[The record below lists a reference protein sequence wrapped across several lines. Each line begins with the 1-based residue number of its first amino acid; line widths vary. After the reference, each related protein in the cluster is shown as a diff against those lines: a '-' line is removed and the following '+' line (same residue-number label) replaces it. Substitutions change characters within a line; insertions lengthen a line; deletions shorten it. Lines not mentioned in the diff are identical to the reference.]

1 MTPVEEAE
9 IKKYIDKK
17 TKEKQN
23 NSEELHQIADSLV
36 ERYHIWTIE
45 ASSFNLEEVWCWYD
59 GYYHK
64 NGEAIIRAEV
74 LSPDSVYKDGDLRQ
88 IISYV
93 KARTTIS
100 RDKLKQ
106 IPYCVNLKNGILDY
120 SDTKNIK
127 FIPRIEES
135 DFHKYN
141 FTYILPVNYD
151 PNVQCSEIEL
161 TLQQIL
167 VDKFITESTL
177 IKLTENN
184 YFEQLAE
191 DHQKEKENE
200 ESLLLQSAENAEINN
215 IEFPEEY
222 YKIETKKEENNEK
235 LSKIRII
242 EEYLGSVLMSEY
254 EIKKALLLVG
264 KNDTGKSTIL
274 NIIERFIGAKNYCT
288 VSLQDLDTRT
298 NRFAGSRLD
307 GKIANIVDEMP
318 SVSQKNYDIFK
329 AATGGASVSV
339 EKKGKDGYNI
349 ESNAKMLFTANELP
363 QIHPSV
369 RRSVYNRMVIVEC
382 VNIFSS
388 GEKSTD
394 TRRKNKTYSD
404 EELSGLLN
412 IAIRGL
418 KRLLKN
424 GEYNYNNEDTPTLWE
439 KHQDNSS
446 PVLEFINEEFE
457 ITKNYKVD
465 FVFKDHLYKEYKIYC
480 VKKNIE
486 LISIKKF
493 GIDISN
499 ISGIKSEHRTDPIKS
514 FKENKQIQ
522 NRAWIGLRKR
532 ESLSISV

>member
-1 MTPVEEAE
+1 MTLEELEAKFKRLE
-9 IKKYIDKK
+9 NKI
-17 TKEKQN
+17 KEKRN
-23 NSEELHQIADSLV
+23 NAEELHQIADSLV
-36 ERYHIWTIE
+36 ERFHIWTIE
-45 ASSFNLEEVWCWYD
+45 ASSFNLEEIWCWYD

-100 RDKLKQ
+100 RDRLKQ
-106 IPYCVNLKNGILDY
+106 RSYCANLKNGILDY
-120 SDTKNIK
+120 TDTKNIK
-127 FIPRIEES
+127 FIPRTENS
-135 DFHKYN
+135 DFHEYN

-151 PNVQCSEIEL
+151 PSAQCPEIEL
-161 TLQQIL
+161 ILQQIL
-167 VDKFITESTL
+167 IDKTTTENTL
-177 IKLTENN
+177 IKTTESD
-184 YFEQLAE
+184 YIDQLVE
-191 DHQKEKENE
+191 SHLKLKEIE
-200 ESLLLQSAENAEINN
+200 ESALLQNVEPIGMNN

-222 YKIETKKEENNEK
+222 YKIENKKEEINEK
-235 LSKIRII
+235 LSKIRIV
-242 EEYLGSVLMSEY
+242 EEYLGSILMSEY
-254 EIKKALLLVG
+254 EIKKAILLVG

-382 VNIFSS
+382 VNTFLS
-388 GEKSTD
+388 GEKNTD
-394 TRRKNKTYSD
+394 TRRKNRTYTN

-412 IAIRGL
+412 LAIRGL
-418 KRLLKN
+418 KRLIKS
-424 GEYNYNNEDTPTLWE
+424 GEYSYNNENTPTLWE
-439 KHQDNSS
+439 LHQDNSS
-446 PVLEFINEEFE
+446 PVLDFIYEEFE
-457 ITKNYKVD
+457 ITKNYKLD
-465 FVFKDHLYKEYKIYC
+465 FVFKDHLYREYKIYC
-480 VKKNIE
+480 VKKSIE
-486 LISIKKF
+486 LLSKKKF

-499 ISGIKSEHRTDPIKS
+499 ISGIKSEKRTDPVKT

-522 NRAWIGLRKR
+522 NEAWIGLRKK
-532 ESLSISV
+532 ESLTISV